1 MATVAGHRLLRKD
14 SCENVEK
21 AVCLRYAFDM
31 PSVCLR
37 CVPLAIGVNP
47 INGRCTRVQSIV
59 VGHNPAPLCGASPAF
74 TLIGLACV

>member
-31 PSVCLR
+31 PLICLR
-37 CVPLAIGVNP
+37 CAFGVCRWRLVL
-47 INGRCTRVQSIV
+47 IQATDAAHVFRVLVFGTRVQQSLF
-59 VGHNPAPLCGASPAF
+59 G
-74 TLIGLACV
+74 